1 MALPPS
7 WAIVL
12 EVFQGP
18 HYGAIFGTIM
28 FSAMMGGAAGPWMTG
43 LLHDLTGSYTAA
55 FSLCIAVSALSALA
69 IWRASPDKVRAVAG
83 RSHPRK

>member
-28 FSAMMGGAAGPWMTG
+28 FSAMMGAPPGHG
-43 LLHDLTGSYTAA
+43 
-55 FSLCIAVSALSALA
+55 
-69 IWRASPDKVRAVAG
+69 
-83 RSHPRK
+83 